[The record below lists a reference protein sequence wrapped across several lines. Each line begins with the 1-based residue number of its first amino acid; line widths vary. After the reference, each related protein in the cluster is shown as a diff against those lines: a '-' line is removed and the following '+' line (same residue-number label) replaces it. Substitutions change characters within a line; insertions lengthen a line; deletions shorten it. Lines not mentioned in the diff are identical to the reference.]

1 MRRPR
6 ALSRIQEKERLL
18 KQLADTKIPN
28 RSDVLVVGGGAA
40 GLMAGIAAAEA
51 GATVVV
57 VERDLECGR
66 SILGTGN
73 GRCNLANTHLDAAV
87 YNAPD
92 FVRDVT
98 GETWLE
104 DILDFFHE
112 CGLVITEEDEGRL
125 YPLSHQAA
133 SVREVLVERALRSNV
148 ILACGRKV
156 RSVQHRQDRYL
167 VEGQEAFGHE
177 IRYTYSAPA
186 AVLAQ
191 GHTRMLLPD
200 VRQLA
205 LFGVLC
211 PLAVED
217 PTLHDIDGRRSQA
230 ILTLK
235 RDEEIV
241 AVERGEVLFKKDAL
255 SGICIFNLSRVA
267 RARDTLTLDLLP
279 DLSLD
284 EARKYTTHTLSG
296 VLDPIIAKALIER
309 EGSIDGALVR
319 AKSWELNVRGLTDT
333 NRAQVM
339 RGGLI
344 LSDFSSTTL
353 EAVEHPGLFA
363 AGEALDI
370 DGPCGGFNLAWAWK
384 SGMVAGKNAAA
395 FAASH

>member
-18 KQLADTKIPN
+18 KQLADTKVPS
-28 RSDVLVVGGGAA
+28 RPDVLVVGGGAA
-40 GLMAGIAAAEA
+40 GLMAGIAAAEE

-73 GRCNLANTHLDAAV
+73 GRCNLANSRLDAAV

-98 GETWLE
+98 GASWLE
-104 DILDFFHE
+104 DILTFFHE
-112 CGLVITEEDEGRL
+112 SGLIITEEDEGRL

-133 SVREVLVERALRSNV
+133 SVREVLVERARRANV

-156 RSVQHRQDRYL
+156 RSVEHRGDRYL
-167 VEGQEAFGHE
+167 VEGQEVFGHE
-177 IRYTYSAPA
+177 IRYTFSAPA

-211 PLAVED
+211 PLAIED
-217 PTLHDIDGRRSQA
+217 PTLRDIDGRRSQA

-235 RDEEIV
+235 RDDTIV

-267 RARDTLTLDLLP
+267 RARDTLNLDLLP

-284 EARKYTTHTLSG
+284 EARKYTHHTLSG
-296 VLDPIIAKALIER
+296 VLDPVIANALIER
-309 EGSIDGALVR
+309 EGSIDAALVR

-353 EAVEHPGLFA
+353 EAKEHPGLFA
-363 AGEALDI
+363 AGEALDV

-395 FAASH
+395 FASR